1 MCVESFFHLSKK
13 SRFALWL
20 FIFRVICELIRLS
33 SKKITLIDKKYR
45 SKYIYSKK
53 KYYFCKTFGGLAQ
66 LARAF
71 DWQSKG
77 QGFDSPNLH

>member
-33 SKKITLIDKKYR
+33 SKKITLIDKN
-45 SKYIYSKK
+45 IVVNIFIPKK
-53 KYYFCKTFGGLAQ
+53 NITFAKLLGV
-66 LARAF
+66 
-71 DWQSKG
+71 
-77 QGFDSPNLH
+77 